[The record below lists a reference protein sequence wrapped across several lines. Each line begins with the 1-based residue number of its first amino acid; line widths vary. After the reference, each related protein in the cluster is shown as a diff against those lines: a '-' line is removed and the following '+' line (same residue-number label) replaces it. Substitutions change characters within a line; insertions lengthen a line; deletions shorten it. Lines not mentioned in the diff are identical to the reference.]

1 MEGAPAFSP
10 NAAKSTPPNGSPVE
24 RNVRVRS
31 ISDPATK
38 AGASKPRHYAC
49 IFGDSGRTGPIAST
63 NCAGRNATFALDQSD
78 NPAPTSVI
86 CGAFSKTAALMADPL
101 QRDSGGEP
109 ADSAADD

>member
-38 AGASKPRHYAC
+38 AGASKPR
-49 IFGDSGRTGPIAST
+49 R
-63 NCAGRNATFALDQSD
+63 RNATIVLDQSD

-86 CGAFSKTAALMADPL
+86 CGAFSKDRGLNGRPVAA
-101 QRDSGGEP
+101 R
-109 ADSAADD
+109 